1 MSLSIVTQKLGSIRQ
16 FDKKLLDIWEGL
28 LKWFSQ
34 LIKQYRYVGVLVGF
48 LISIRKKKN
57 NVTFAQMVAFYW
69 LRGPILVDLII
80 SPSLTPPFRLVL
92 VVYSKLK

>member
-48 LISIRKKKN
+48 LISIRKKN

-80 SPSLTPPFRLVL
+80 SPSLTPRLG
-92 VVYSKLK
+92 